1 MRLIPFEYA
10 VRNLGR
16 APSRLVL
23 SIAGSA
29 MVVLL
34 ILVAGGFVRGMSM
47 ALRATGGESNVI
59 LLGAGSEDSIERSEI
74 EASTPS
80 VVAASIPG
88 IRSRA
93 GVAYV
98 SPEVSVMLPV
108 ALAGGI
114 ATSGPHAGHDMG
126 RTAETAEPKQAM
138 FRGVTP
144 VAALVHDNITLVQG
158 RWPRAGEDELML
170 GRTVPTVLGLREQD
184 LRLGEKLVI
193 DKRLWTI
200 VGTFAAPGTVVEA
213 EIWLPLTDIKA
224 VTRRETISCVV
235 LTLDPYNE
243 ATGQGAEFSDVAAFT
258 KTRPDLELFALP
270 ERDYYAKLSS
280 FFGPIRAVAWVTAG
294 LIALGGLFG
303 GLNTMYAAFA
313 TRIRELGTL
322 QSLGFRRSAIVIS
335 MVQES
340 TLATAA
346 GGLIACAIA
355 VFLLDGISVRFSM
368 GAFGL
373 VIDEQVIGLGL
384 LAGLVLGIIGAI
396 PPAIRCLRPSIP
408 LALKAV

>member
-1 MRLIPFEYA
+1 
-10 VRNLGR
+10 
-16 APSRLVL
+16 
-23 SIAGSA
+23 
-29 MVVLL
+29 
-34 ILVAGGFVRGMSM
+34 
-47 ALRATGGESNVI
+47 
-59 LLGAGSEDSIERSEI
+59 
-74 EASTPS
+74 
-80 VVAASIPG
+80 
-88 IRSRA
+88 
-93 GVAYV
+93 
-98 SPEVSVMLPV
+98 
-108 ALAGGI
+108 
-114 ATSGPHAGHDMG
+114 
-126 RTAETAEPKQAM
+126 
-138 FRGVTP
+138 
-144 VAALVHDNITLVQG
+144 
-158 RWPRAGEDELML
+158 
-170 GRTVPTVLGLREQD
+170 
-184 LRLGEKLVI
+184 
-193 DKRLWTI
+193 
-200 VGTFAAPGTVVEA
+200 
-213 EIWLPLTDIKA
+213 
-224 VTRRETISCVV
+224 
-235 LTLDPYNE
+235 
-243 ATGQGAEFSDVAAFT
+243 
-258 KTRPDLELFALP
+258 LELFALP
-270 ERDYYAKLSS
+270 EREYYAKLSS

-346 GGLIACAIA
+346 GGLIACGIA